1 MNINPAPFVLAS
13 ILTSYPM
20 DYIPENI
27 TVLLEDKNVD
37 LPEDLR
43 SLIFKKTSP
52 ENLMDLQSEY
62 ISIFD
67 SGRESNPIYETEY
80 DRRRALA
87 KGSEL
92 SDIAG
97 FYQHLALP

>member
-43 SLIFKKTSP
+43 SLILKKHPLKT
-52 ENLMDLQSEY
+52 
-62 ISIFD
+62 
-67 SGRESNPIYETEY
+67 
-80 DRRRALA
+80 
-87 KGSEL
+87 
-92 SDIAG
+92 
-97 FYQHLALP
+97 